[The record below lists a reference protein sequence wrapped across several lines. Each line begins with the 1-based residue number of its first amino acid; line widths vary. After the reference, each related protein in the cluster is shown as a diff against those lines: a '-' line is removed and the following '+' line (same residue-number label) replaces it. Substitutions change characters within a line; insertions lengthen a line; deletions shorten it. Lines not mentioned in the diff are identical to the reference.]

1 MFGTYFYH
9 KRVRSAVSVFGS
21 LFNNL
26 FVLRKNSAGQTISQ
40 VKVPLS
46 YAPKRNFISR
56 LESMNS
62 GEQAERRVAIKLP
75 RMSFEITSITYDNTR
90 QLNKMNSLNKVL
102 SGSTVSRQKIF
113 SHTPY
118 NINFD
123 LNIYAKSQDDALQI
137 VEQIFPFFTPQYT
150 VTVKPFSNIADL
162 TEDVPITLTSTN
174 FSDDFEGAIE
184 QRRTIIYTLSFE
196 MKVNFYGPLNTS
208 KIIREVSNNLFIM
221 DSALDSG
228 DYLKTIQITPTPSGV
243 SADSD
248 YGFNE
253 VDSDNPSNI

>member
-56 LESMNS
+56 LEAMNS

-150 VTVKPFSNIADL
+150 VTVKPFSNITDL

-221 DSALDSG
+221 DSSQDSG

>member
-26 FVLRKNSAGQTISQ
+26 FVLRKNSAGETISQ

-56 LESMNS
+56 LEAMNS

-221 DSALDSG
+221 DSSQDSG